1 MAIESPCIIFC
12 LKLLLVCLFRTETS
26 WSCPYLQVP
35 DSTSFSRHMCSN
47 GCTAWEGHPGHSS
60 QWAPISQDACEVCG
74 SPWFI
79 HSSCGMQPSRTFYLF
94 SPSIGVRDLFLD
106 KEFCDL
112 VKKDNDVSMHSYRS
126 SSDFKRIDRGGVGWP
141 PRLISRENTILI
153 GLTADGC
160 HMHTNAVRTGNSVF
174 FLCC

>member
-1 MAIESPCIIFC
+1 MAA
-12 LKLLLVCLFRTETS
+12 LLGKVIQATHPSGLLFHKTHAK
-26 WSCPYLQVP
+26 CAALHGL
-35 DSTSFSRHMCSN
+35 STAPAACSQAAHFT
-47 GCTAWEGHPGHSS
+47 CSVQALEFAT
-60 QWAPISQDACEVCG
+60 C
-74 SPWFI
+74 
-79 HSSCGMQPSRTFYLF
+79 
-94 SPSIGVRDLFLD
+94 FLD

-112 VKKDNDVSMHSYRS
+112 VKKDNDVSMLSYCS